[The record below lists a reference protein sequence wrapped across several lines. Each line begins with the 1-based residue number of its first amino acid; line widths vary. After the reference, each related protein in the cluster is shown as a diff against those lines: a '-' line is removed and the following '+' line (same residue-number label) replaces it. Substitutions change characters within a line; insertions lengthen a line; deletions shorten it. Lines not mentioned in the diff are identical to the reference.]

1 MPLARPGR
9 HDREPEGR
17 VRRLDVAIEGGFS
30 GWSCGGSGAGD
41 RGRLGVDDR
50 TRTPDPASGIRPGPE
65 GQGGCD
71 QARTENRGDSRA
83 HGRTRPTRRD
93 HTADAG
99 AKTNLSRSIF
109 PAADLV
115 STTGRADTRSGG
127 PLPCTAPASSSMH
140 VSRLFRLGRVL
151 RSASV
156 LAATLVLTAG
166 RAAAQV
172 PATAELKPLTQYHLE
187 SWQTRDGLPT
197 NGIRAL
203 AQDADGFLWLGT
215 EAGLVRFDGVEF
227 RTFDRN
233 STPALKATDVTALF
247 VDKANR
253 LWIGTDDGAVLRR
266 RDGVF
271 EEFSQVRLSGEISAF
286 YQDRNGA
293 IWVAGGDTVGRVA
306 DGRARPG
313 ARTPAASSRR
323 STRTSTAPSP
333 SGPTGRWPASR
344 TTPSSSTWTGPRTS
358 RRPSARRTGRSGR
371 PCPPAC
377 AGPAATARTGSS
389 PPRTACPP
397 PTSRR

>member
-1 MPLARPGR
+1 MSSRPASVRSGGLALRVAAGDEEEAGRVGDRIRLDDGQPVPPFRPVDVAGGQPPLRDHFEDVRGVPLARPGR

-50 TRTPDPASGIRPGPE
+50 TRTPNPASGIRPGPE

-93 HTADAG
+93 HTADSG

-172 PATAELKPLTQYHLE
+172 PGY
-187 SWQTRDGLPT
+187 R
-197 NGIRAL
+197 
-203 AQDADGFLWLGT
+203 
-215 EAGLVRFDGVEF
+215 
-227 RTFDRN
+227 
-233 STPALKATDVTALF
+233 
-247 VDKANR
+247 
-253 LWIGTDDGAVLRR
+253 
-266 RDGVF
+266 
-271 EEFSQVRLSGEISAF
+271 
-286 YQDRNGA
+286 
-293 IWVAGGDTVGRVA
+293 
-306 DGRARPG
+306 
-313 ARTPAASSRR
+313 
-323 STRTSTAPSP
+323 
-333 SGPTGRWPASR
+333 
-344 TTPSSSTWTGPRTS
+344 
-358 RRPSARRTGRSGR
+358 
-371 PCPPAC
+371 
-377 AGPAATARTGSS
+377 
-389 PPRTACPP
+389 
-397 PTSRR
+397 